1 MPRVFRALVIGFG
14 AAALVPRVVQ
24 QHRPATRRPSLRG
37 HRLIGIVGA
46 DSEVQPPQP
55 PTGASQVKFVES
67 DQVMHARYSIQGQS
81 PQQVIDY
88 YVGAWKHAGYL
99 ITGVEG
105 GGYPGRYGGGSGAS
119 AYGLKPGVFVAVDA
133 GAGNGGPTYFN
144 VCQGTDQKAVRRCAH
159 HGSN

>member
-14 AAALVPRVVQ
+14 AAALVLSGCSTTS
-24 QHRPATRRPSLRG
+24 TRDKTTVAEGGTASSESSGQTPKFSL
-37 HRLIGIVGA
+37 
-46 DSEVQPPQP
+46 PQP

-105 GGYPGRYGGGSGAS
+105 GGYPGRYGGSGAS